1 MKRTNKKGFTTVELV
16 IVIAVIAILAAVLI
30 PTFANLIRK
39 ANISADTQLAKNL
52 NTALAM
58 DTAENGKPSGFGDVL
73 DALYENGFVLANMN
87 PTTDGCYFVW
97 EEDENQIMLVEI
109 DGTEPKVLYS
119 PKDAGEPDATWH
131 VAVKNQRIADTVE
144 AALPNVT
151 IEMTILNT
159 TDLNNEINNEINNG
173 KTHYIDGSIVV
184 DDNNTIKLNNPSV
197 TTTIDLGSNKVT
209 GGSNDTSAEAFPFY
223 VTAGTLNLK
232 NGVISATG
240 ALVDSDGEAFSSA
253 SAVWSEGNSELNIEG
268 TKLDIQTNSTYTI
281 VYGDGAKGT
290 MKDVVINTPS
300 SSSVIYTS
308 GDSTGSVR
316 SELRL
321 ENCTLNAKSNGIC
334 ATYGG
339 QVTIDGGT
347 YHTSTSN
354 LFWIYNY
361 NASITV
367 KDGIFTCGNAAK
379 TFKFYNFTGSK
390 IVLEGG
396 TFNGIAFENL
406 TESAIRGMCDL
417 TNCAKDVNV
426 VKTADAWTIT
436 VK

>member
-159 TDLNNEINNEINNG
+159 TDLNNEINAG
-173 KTHYIDGSIVV
+173 GTVYVDGSIVV
-184 DDNNTIKLNNPSV
+184 DDTNTIKLNNPSV

-232 NGVISATG
+232 NGVIGAT
-240 ALVDSDGEAFSSA
+240 ADWYDADNELVH
-253 SAVWSEGNSELNIEG
+253 SAVLAVDGELNIDSTKFDCPTGEILIAYGGADG
-268 TKLDIQTNSTYTI
+268 TVKNATI
-281 VYGDGAKGT
+281 NTKGSAINIGSGSN
-290 MKDVVINTPS
+290 VVI
-300 SSSVIYTS
+300 
-308 GDSTGSVR
+308 
-316 SELRL
+316 
-321 ENCTLNAKSNGIC
+321 ENCTINVEWEAVWVSNFGGYNSKATIKGGTYSGVGNTI

-339 QVTIDGGT
+339 TIVIEDGVFK
-347 YHTSTSN
+347 STQTN
-354 LFWIYNY
+354 L
-361 NASITV
+361 
-367 KDGIFTCGNAAK
+367 
-379 TFKFYNFTGSK
+379 FKFYDTGCSLTIK
-390 IVLEGG
+390 GG
-396 TFNGIAFENL
+396 TFNGVKFE
-406 TESAIRGMCDL
+406 DL
-417 TNCAKDVNV
+417 TASIIKGMFATGSTNYANLQANW
-426 VKTADAWTIT
+426 TGSAWVIT
-436 VK
+436 N